1 MGTIRKSVWIK
12 KGILAFFMA
21 LALAAAIFCLRRGGE
36 CPLLG
41 LADAFSISG
50 FLSLLASVFPRL
62 VRSDAFDGFS
72 YAAKSA
78 LAGWFPAL
86 MVSYPEHKKQR
97 GEGRDGVRSLRGN
110 SAVGGVFLAIGLLL
124 SLFFL

>member
-1 MGTIRKSVWIK
+1 MNAR

-21 LALAAAIFCLRRGGE
+21 LALAAAIFCLRRGWE
-36 CPLLG
+36 RPLLG

>member
-1 MGTIRKSVWIK
+1 MNAR

-21 LALAAAIFCLRRGGE
+21 LALAAAIFCLRRGWE
-36 CPLLG
+36 RPLLG

-50 FLSLLASVFPRL
+50 FCSILWSVFPRL
-62 VRSDAFDGFS
+62 ARSDAFDGFS

-86 MVSYPEHKKQR
+86 MVSYPEYKKQR

>member
-1 MGTIRKSVWIK
+1 MNAR

-21 LALAAAIFCLRRGGE
+21 LGLAAAIFCLRRGWE
-36 CPLLG
+36 RALLG

-50 FLSLLASVFPRL
+50 FCSILWSVFPRL

-86 MVSYPEHKKQR
+86 ATAYSEHKKQR
-97 GEGRDGVRSLRGN
+97 AEGRAKGRVSRE
-110 SAVGGVFLAIGLLL
+110 SAIVGGGFLTVGLVF

>member
-1 MGTIRKSVWIK
+1 MNAR

-21 LALAAAIFCLRRGGE
+21 LALAAAIFCLRRGWE
-36 CPLLG
+36 RPLLG

-50 FLSLLASVFPRL
+50 FCSILWSVFPRL
-62 VRSDAFDGFS
+62 ARSDAFDGFS

-86 MVSYPEHKKQR
+86 MVSYPEYKKQR
-97 GEGRDGVRSLRGN
+97 GEGRERWQMAGKKG
-110 SAVGGVFLAIGLLL
+110 AVGSVFLAVGLLL